1 MGRPKRGWPPARDG
15 VSPSCVALPPGPW
28 RTLLAFMSQRFAM
41 IGEAE
46 WRQRFESGLVIGEH
60 GQAVGP
66 DAPYLPHGKLYYFR
80 HWAKEPSV
88 PFEEAVV
95 HQDEH
100 LVVADKPHFL
110 PVTPGGRY
118 VQQTL
123 LVRLKRKLGIDTLS
137 PLHRLDLETAG
148 LVAFSVNPAERD
160 RYHAL
165 FRERRVRKLYE
176 AIAPHRPD
184 LDFPRTMRSRMEER
198 EHAFM
203 QMHEVPGEPNAFTEV
218 DLAEVRGGV
227 GLYRLAPLTGR
238 KHQLRLHMASL
249 GLPIVGDR
257 IYPVLLP
264 PPARDAEP
272 SYAEPLRLLARV
284 LAFTCPVTGRELR
297 FESRRALDW
306 PQGLSRMCGQV
317 MP

>member
-1 MGRPKRGWPPARDG
+1 
-15 VSPSCVALPPGPW
+15 
-28 RTLLAFMSQRFAM
+28 
-41 IGEAE
+41 
-46 WRQRFESGLVIGEH
+46 
-60 GQAVGP
+60 
-66 DAPYLPHGKLYYFR
+66 
-80 HWAKEPSV
+80 
-88 PFEEAVV
+88 
-95 HQDEH
+95 
-100 LVVADKPHFL
+100 
-110 PVTPGGRY
+110 
-118 VQQTL
+118 
-123 LVRLKRKLGIDTLS
+123 
-137 PLHRLDLETAG
+137 
-148 LVAFSVNPAERD
+148 
-160 RYHAL
+160 
-165 FRERRVRKLYE
+165 
-176 AIAPHRPD
+176 
-184 LDFPRTMRSRMEER
+184 MRSRMEER